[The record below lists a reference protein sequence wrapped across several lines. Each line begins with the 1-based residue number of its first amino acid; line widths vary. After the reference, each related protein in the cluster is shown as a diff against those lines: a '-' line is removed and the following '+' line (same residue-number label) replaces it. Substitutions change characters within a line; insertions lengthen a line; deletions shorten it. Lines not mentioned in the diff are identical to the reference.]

1 VTTSTDDS
9 GAEAPATWPAAGEG
23 AGAGGDGHL
32 VVFDTTLRDGEQSP
46 GISLDAAEKLEIA
59 EQLARVGVDYI
70 EAGFPVASLGDFEA
84 VQAIARS
91 VGNQPGAPAICGLS
105 RTHIADVDRCWE
117 ALRDAA
123 RGRIHVFISTS
134 PQHMQHMLK
143 MTQAQ
148 VLAETRAGV
157 ARAREHTDDV
167 EFSPQ
172 DATRTPLDFMLE
184 VLNAAVES
192 GATTLNI
199 PDTVGYGIPW
209 DFGALIQ
216 HIRRQVPGDYV
227 LSTHC
232 HNDLGLATANTLAGV
247 RAGARQVEVCVN
259 GLGERAGNAALEEV
273 VMALRIRPD
282 QFPGVTTAV
291 RTEELARASRLVARL
306 TGYPVQY
313 NKAVVGRNA
322 FAHESGI
329 HQHGVLADRSTYE
342 IIDAASVG
350 QVGSQI
356 VLGKHSGRHAF
367 ADTLEKMGIHAHGDT
382 LNAAFARFKELADRK
397 VEITE
402 ADLEAIV
409 AEELGQDLV
418 EGFQLESLEVAGGT
432 VGMPRARV
440 VLRHGGDKL
449 EATSEGNG
457 MIDAASTAIRLA
469 TGVQARLIGF
479 TVSSVTG
486 GVDALGDV
494 VVQLE
499 ADGVKVSGR
508 GVSTDVVEAS
518 ARAYLAAVNRLV
530 RIRARNERRQ
540 VEIGP

>member
-1 VTTSTDDS
+1 MTEYGTDS
-9 GAEAPATWPAAGEG
+9 AR
-23 AGAGGDGHL
+23 GHL

-70 EAGFPVASLGDFEA
+70 EAGFPVASQGDFEA
-84 VQAIARS
+84 VQAIART
-91 VGNQPGAPAICGLS
+91 VGNEPGASAICGLS
-105 RTHIADVDRCWE
+105 RTHLSDVDRCWE

-134 PQHMQHMLK
+134 PQHMEHMLK

-157 ARAREHTDDV
+157 ARAREHTGDV

-184 VLNAAVES
+184 VLAAAVEA

-216 HIRRQVPGDYV
+216 HIRKEVPGDYV
-227 LSTHC
+227 ISTHC

-247 RAGARQVEVCVN
+247 QAGARQVEVCVN

-273 VMALRIRPD
+273 VMALKIRPD
-282 QFPGVTTAV
+282 QFPGVTTTV
-291 RTEELARASRLVARL
+291 RTEELARASRLVSRL

-342 IIDAASVG
+342 IIDAATVG

-367 ADTLEKMGIHAHGDT
+367 ADTLEKMGIHIQGDG

-402 ADLEAIV
+402 ADIEAIV
-409 AEELGQDLV
+409 AEELGADV
-418 EGFQLESLEVAGGT
+418 VAGYHLEALEVSGGT

-440 VLRHGGDKL
+440 VVSTAGGDKA
-449 EATSEGNG
+449 EAAAEGNG
-457 MIDAASTAIRLA
+457 MIDAACTAIRQA
-469 TGVQARLIGF
+469 TGVESKLIGF

-486 GVDALGDV
+486 GIDALGDV

-499 ADGVKVSGR
+499 SDGLKVSGR

-518 ARAYLAAVNRLV
+518 ARAYLAAVSRLV
-530 RIRARNERRQ
+530 RIRARNERRE

>member
-1 VTTSTDDS
+1 MTDQHPTPS
-9 GAEAPATWPAAGEG
+9 
-23 AGAGGDGHL
+23 AGADAGHL
-32 VVFDTTLRDGEQSP
+32 IVFDTTLRDGEQSP

-70 EAGFPVASLGDFEA
+70 EAGFPVASQGDFEA

-91 VGNQPGAPAICGLS
+91 VGNQPDAPAICGLS
-105 RTHIADVDRCWE
+105 RTHLSDVDRCWE

-143 MTQAQ
+143 MDEAQ
-148 VLAETRAGV
+148 VLAEVRSGV

-184 VLNAAVES
+184 VLAASVEA

-216 HIRRQVPGDYV
+216 HVRRQIPGDYI

-247 RAGARQVEVCVN
+247 QAGARQVEVCVN

-273 VMALRIRPD
+273 VMAVRIRSD
-282 QFPGVTTAV
+282 QFPGVTTTV
-291 RTEELARASRLVARL
+291 RTEELARASRLVSRL
-306 TGYPVQY
+306 TGYPIQY

-342 IIDAASVG
+342 IIDASAVG
-350 QVGSQI
+350 QVGRQI
-356 VLGKHSGRHAF
+356 VLGKHAGRHAF
-367 ADTLEKMGIHAHGDT
+367 ADTLEKMGVSIHGDA
-382 LNAAFARFKELADRK
+382 LNQAFSRFKELADRK

-402 ADLEAIV
+402 DDLEAIV
-409 AEELGQDLV
+409 AEEVGQHLV
-418 EGFQLESLEVAGGT
+418 EGYALHSLEVAGGT
-432 VGMPRARV
+432 VGVPRATV
-440 VLRHGGDKL
+440 VVVRGGDKF

-457 MIDAASTAIRLA
+457 MIDATCAAIRQA
-469 TGVQARLIGF
+469 TGVDATLIGL
-479 TVSSVTG
+479 TVSSVTSG
-486 GVDALGDV
+486 IDALGDV

-499 ADGVKVSGR
+499 GGGIKVSGR

-518 ARAYLAAVNRLV
+518 ARAYVAAVSRLV
-530 RIRARNERRQ
+530 RIQARHEERQ
-540 VEIGP
+540 VEVGP

>member
-1 VTTSTDDS
+1 MKDKAEQTPSTST
-9 GAEAPATWPAAGEG
+9 AAPTHRVAPAE
-23 AGAGGDGHL
+23 GHL

-46 GISLDAAEKLEIA
+46 GISLDVVEKLEIA

-70 EAGFPVASLGDFEA
+70 EAGFPVASQGDFES
-84 VQAIARS
+84 VQAIART
-91 VGNQPGAPAICGLS
+91 VGTGTGAPAICGLS
-105 RTHIADVDRCWE
+105 RTQMADVDRCWE
-117 ALRDAA
+117 ALRDAERA
-123 RGRIHVFISTS
+123 RIHVFISTS
-134 PQHMQHMLK
+134 PQHMEHMLK

-184 VLNAAVES
+184 VLAAAVEA

-216 HIRRQVPGDYV
+216 HVRKEVAGDYV

-247 RAGARQVEVCVN
+247 QAGARQVEVCVN

-273 VMALRIRPD
+273 VMAIRIRPD
-282 QFPGVTTAV
+282 QFPDVSTTV
-291 RTEELARASRLVARL
+291 RTEELARVSRLVSRL

-342 IIDAASVG
+342 IIEAASVG
-350 QVGSQI
+350 QVGRQI

-367 ADTLEKMGIHAHGDT
+367 ADTLEKMGIHVQGDG
-382 LNAAFARFKELADRK
+382 LNQAFNRFKEFADRK

-409 AEELGQDLV
+409 AEELGHDVL
-418 EGFQLESLEVAGGT
+418 EGFQLESLEVSGGT
-432 VGMPRARV
+432 VGMPRASV
-440 VLRHGGDKL
+440 VVSRSGDKT
-449 EATSEGNG
+449 EATAEGNG
-457 MIDAASTAIRLA
+457 MIDAACRAIRAA
-469 TGVQARLIGF
+469 TGFESRLIGF
-479 TVSSVTG
+479 NVSSVTG
-486 GVDALGDV
+486 GIDALGDV

-518 ARAYLAAVNRLV
+518 SRAYLAAVNRLV
-530 RIRARNERRQ
+530 RIRARNEERQ
-540 VEIGP
+540 IEIGP

>member
-1 VTTSTDDS
+1 MTEHGTEPGTHADQ
-9 GAEAPATWPAAGEG
+9 
-23 AGAGGDGHL
+23 GHL

-59 EQLARVGVDYI
+59 EQLARVGVDYV
-70 EAGFPVASLGDFEA
+70 EAGFPVASQGDFEA
-84 VQAIARS
+84 VQTIARA
-91 VGNQPGAPAICGLS
+91 VGNEPGAPAICGLS
-105 RTHIADVDRCWE
+105 RTHLSDVDRCWE

-123 RGRIHVFISTS
+123 RARIHVFISTS
-134 PQHMQHMLK
+134 PQHMEHMLK
-143 MTQAQ
+143 MSQVQ

-157 ARAREHTDDV
+157 ARAREHTADV

-184 VLNAAVES
+184 VLAAAVEA

-216 HIRRQVPGDYV
+216 HIRKEVPGDYV
-227 LSTHC
+227 ISTHC

-247 RAGARQVEVCVN
+247 QAGARQVEVCVN

-273 VMALRIRPD
+273 VMALKIRPD
-282 QFPGVTTAV
+282 QFPGVTTTV
-291 RTEELARASRLVARL
+291 RTEELARASRLVSRL

-342 IIDAASVG
+342 IIDAATVG

-367 ADTLEKMGIHAHGDT
+367 ADTLEKMGIHIQGDA
-382 LNAAFARFKELADRK
+382 LNAAFTRFKELADRK

-402 ADLEAIV
+402 ADIEAIV
-409 AEELGQDLV
+409 AEELGADV
-418 EGFQLESLEVAGGT
+418 VAGYHLEALEVSGGT

-440 VLRHGGDKL
+440 VVSTAGGDKA
-449 EATSEGNG
+449 EAAAEGNG
-457 MIDAASTAIRLA
+457 MIDAACSAIRQA
-469 TGVQARLIGF
+469 TGVESKLIGF

-486 GVDALGDV
+486 GIDALGDV

-499 ADGVKVSGR
+499 SDGLKVSGR

-518 ARAYLAAVNRLV
+518 ARAYLAAVSRLV
-530 RIRARNERRQ
+530 RIRARNERRE